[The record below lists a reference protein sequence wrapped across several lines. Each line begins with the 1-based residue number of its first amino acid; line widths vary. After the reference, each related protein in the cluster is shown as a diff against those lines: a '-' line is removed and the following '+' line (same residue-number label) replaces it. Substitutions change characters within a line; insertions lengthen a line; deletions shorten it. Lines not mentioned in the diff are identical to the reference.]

1 MTAPRKRRPT
11 WQDPRR
17 VRRMAVLLIHPLRIS
32 LMSASSLDQWATTY
46 GAESSEEWGAALLA
60 AEHYLRELGRTR
72 T

>member
-1 MTAPRKRRPT
+1 MSATRKRRHT

-17 VRRMAVLLIHPLRIS
+17 VRRMAVLLLEPA
-32 LMSASSLDQWATTY
+32 SAAVCWTAAELDEMAMKWRNLPAW
-46 GAESSEEWGAALLA
+46 ESYLKA